1 VKPPHL
7 ILKTALLVLL
17 SSAALHGQ
25 VLFERDDIM
34 VAVGWKPGDPIT
46 KDITPQKTYQ
56 NPAWRAKMFR
66 QFPAADANRDGALT
80 EAEAINYHL
89 THIRRFTPQGG
100 ELDYLPAG
108 TSRRTEYVPMRD
120 GQKLP
125 VEVYLPP
132 GKGPWPVVL
141 IRTTRGRIDS
151 ALDYA
156 NELLRLGI
164 AAVGGDLTPEG
175 DFINADELGRAAG
188 GREMSRED
196 RASFN
201 ARRIQRNSANDG
213 ADTIAWL
220 VRQPWSDGNI
230 GMTGYSEAAGQTKN
244 ALSTN
249 PPDLDVVVTAIGTL
263 SRQLNPFTTSR
274 GAPVDWVTGKYT
286 PPGQGGWEAP
296 TLRANPGQG
305 ALIESAIVPNIH
317 YDDRTGWFDF
327 AAQGA
332 IEEWKKMRS
341 NGKSRLIIGI
351 GGHGRVST
359 EARMQPDYGDA
370 DLLFP
375 QIEAFEWLR
384 GKDPTL
390 ARSRFY
396 YFLMGDATNPDA
408 PGNVWKVTDTWP
420 VAGQEVSWYLHPDR
434 TLQPGR
440 SEAADGSV
448 GYVHDPRNPIQTLN
462 GNYMPPTQYGP
473 RDQRHLDQRDDVL
486 LFTSAALEA
495 PVEIT
500 GQPWVELYVSTDAPD
515 TQFVVQLLDIYPDG
529 YKWPIRENAVIA
541 RFHDVTGQP
550 QPLQP
555 GKVYRLKI
563 PLISTALVLDRGHK
577 LGLQVMSS
585 SYPSYAVHPNT
596 WDSIASYDQAK
607 PARQKIYASA
617 EHPSRIVLPVVAAG
631 SSRDYDPA
639 ADANLPK

>member
-1 VKPPHL
+1 MKSPHL
-7 ILKTALLVLL
+7 ISQVASLLLL
-17 SSAALHGQ
+17 SATVLHGQ
-25 VLFERDDIM
+25 VLFERDDVM
-34 VAVGWKPGDPIT
+34 VAAGWKPGDPIT
-46 KDITPQKTYQ
+46 QDITPQKTYQ
-56 NPAWRAKMFR
+56 NPAWRSKMLR
-66 QFPAADANRDGALT
+66 QFPAADANHDGTLS
-80 EAEAINYHL
+80 EQEAINHHL
-89 THIRRFTPQGG
+89 TQVRRFTPQGG
-100 ELDYLPAG
+100 ELDYLPPG
-108 TSRRTEYVPMRD
+108 TSRWTEYVPMRD
-120 GQKLP
+120 GKKLP
-125 VEVYLPP
+125 VEVYLPA

-156 NELLRLGI
+156 NELLRLGF

-175 DFINADELGRAAG
+175 DFVNADELGRVVG
-188 GREMSRED
+188 GTEMTRED

-201 ARRIQRNSANDG
+201 ARRIRRNSAEDG

-220 VRQPWSDGNI
+220 TRQPWNDGNI

-249 PPDLDVVVTAIGTL
+249 PPGLDLVVTAIGTL

-274 GAPVDWVTGKYT
+274 GATVDWVTGKYA
-286 PPGQGGWEAP
+286 PPGQGGWDAP
-296 TLRANPGQG
+296 TARTNAGQG
-305 ALIESAIVPNIH
+305 PLIDGTVIPDIH

-327 AAQGA
+327 AVQGA
-332 IEEWKKMRS
+332 IKEWSKMRT
-341 NGKSRLIIGI
+341 NGKSRLIVGI

-359 EARMQPDYGDA
+359 EARMAPDYGDA

-375 QIEAFEWLR
+375 QITAFEWLR
-384 GKDPTL
+384 GRDPAI

-396 YFLMGDATNPDA
+396 YFLMGDATNPEA

-420 VAGQEVSWYLHPDR
+420 LAGQEMTWYLQPDR
-434 TLQPGR
+434 SLKPNR
-440 SEAADGSV
+440 SEAASGSV
-448 GYVHDPRNPIQTLN
+448 DYTYDPRNPVQTLN

-486 LFTSAALEA
+486 LFTSETFEV

-500 GQPWVELYVSTDAPD
+500 GEPWVELHVSTDAPD

-541 RFHDVTGQP
+541 RFHDDAGQP

-555 GKVYRLKI
+555 GKVYRLKV
-563 PLISTALVLDRGHK
+563 PLIATALVLDRGHK

-596 WDSIASYDQAK
+596 WDSISSYDQAR
-607 PARQKIYASA
+607 PARQKIHVSA
-617 EHPSRIVLPVVAAG
+617 NHPSRIVLPVIPAG
-631 SSRDYDPA
+631 VSRDYNPVTD
-639 ADANLPK
+639 KY